1 MRFKKMLLTF
11 AATKTNLLKIKK
23 SLALT
28 QEGYELL
35 DEKRRILLDELSSI
49 IDSVDRNQ
57 EQVDASLA
65 EAYRMVDRATVVL
78 GRKRMEELSFSV
90 DIKSEMA
97 ISQRRVMGVGVPI
110 INLSVKEN
118 PPYYSLH
125 EVNLNVDETIAKFRD
140 ILKLLAALAE
150 KKITLMRLAE
160 EAQKTI
166 RKVKALEKIYLPYY
180 REAFKYISDRLD
192 EESRDSFALL
202 KLIKKEKMRQ

>member
-1 MRFKKMLLTF
+1 MQLTL

-35 DEKRRILLDELSSI
+35 DEKRRILLEELSSI
-49 IDSVDRNQ
+49 IDSVDRYQ
-57 EQVDASLA
+57 EQVDNALV
-65 EAYRMVDRATVVL
+65 EAYRLVDKATVAL

-90 DIKSEMA
+90 DIKSELS
-97 ISQRRVMGVGVPI
+97 ISQRRIMGVVVPV
-110 INLSVKEN
+110 INLNVRDN

-125 EVNLNVDETIAKFRD
+125 EVNLNVDEAIARFRD

-150 KKITLMRLAE
+150 KKITLLRLAE
-160 EAQKTI
+160 EARKTI

-180 REAFKYISDRLD
+180 REAFKYIGDRLD
-192 EESRDSFALL
+192 EESRDAFALL
-202 KLIKKEKMRQ
+202 KLIKREKLKQ

>member
-1 MRFKKMLLTF
+1 MQIAL
-11 AATKTNLLKIKK
+11 AATKTNLLKVKK

-28 QEGYELL
+28 QEGYNLL
-35 DEKRRILLDELSSI
+35 DEKRRILLEELSAI
-49 IDSVDRNQ
+49 IDSVDRYQ
-57 EQVDASLA
+57 EQTDLALA
-65 EAYRMVDRATVVL
+65 EAYRLVDKATVAL

-97 ISQRRVMGVGVPI
+97 ITQRRIMGVAVPVI
-110 INLSVKEN
+110 DLSVHEN

-125 EVNLNVDETIAKFRD
+125 EVNLNVDEAIAKFRD

-180 REAFKYISDRLD
+180 KEAFKYIGDRLD
-192 EESRDSFALL
+192 EESRDAFSLL
-202 KLIKKEKMRQ
+202 KLIKKEKLKQ

>member
-1 MRFKKMLLTF
+1 MQLTL

-65 EAYRMVDRATVVL
+65 EAYRMVDKATVVL

-125 EVNLNVDETIAKFRD
+125 EVNLYVDETIAKFRD

-150 KKITLMRLAE
+150 KKITLIRLAE

-180 REAFKYISDRLD
+180 REAFKYIGDRLD
-192 EESRDSFALL
+192 EESRDAFALL

>member
-1 MRFKKMLLTF
+1 MRITL
-11 AATKTNLLKIKK
+11 AATKTNLLKVKK

-35 DEKRRILLDELSSI
+35 DEKRRILLEELSSI
-49 IDSVDRNQ
+49 IDSVDRYQ
-57 EQVDASLA
+57 EQVDHALA
-65 EAYRMVDRATVVL
+65 EAYRLVDKATVAL

-110 INLSVKEN
+110 IELSVKDN

-125 EVNLNVDETIAKFRD
+125 EVNLNVDEAIAKFRD

-180 REAFKYISDRLD
+180 KEAFKYIGDRLD
-192 EESRDSFALL
+192 EESRDAFALL
-202 KLIKKEKMRQ
+202 KLIKREKLRQ

>member
-1 MRFKKMLLTF
+1 MQITI
-11 AATKTNLLKIKK
+11 APTKTNLLKVKK

-35 DEKRRILLDELSSI
+35 DEKRRILLEELSSI

-57 EQVDASLA
+57 EQVDLALA

-125 EVNLNVDETIAKFRD
+125 EVDLNVDEAIAKFRD
-140 ILKLLAALAE
+140 ILKLLAGLAE
-150 KKITLMRLAE
+150 KKITLLRLAE
-160 EAQKTI
+160 EVQKTI

-180 REAFKYISDRLD
+180 RETFKYIGDRLD
-192 EESRDSFALL
+192 EESRDAFALL
-202 KLIKKEKMRQ
+202 KLIKKEKMKQ

>member
-1 MRFKKMLLTF
+1 MQITL
-11 AATKTNLLKIKK
+11 AATKTNLLKVKK

-28 QEGYELL
+28 QEGYNLL
-35 DEKRRILLDELSSI
+35 DEKRRILLEELSAI
-49 IDSVDRNQ
+49 IDSVDRYQ
-57 EQVDASLA
+57 EQADLALA
-65 EAYRMVDRATVVL
+65 EAYRLVDKATVAL

-90 DIKSEMA
+90 DIKSEMV
-97 ISQRRVMGVGVPI
+97 ISQRRIMGVAVPVI
-110 INLSVKEN
+110 DLSVQEN

-125 EVNLNVDETIAKFRD
+125 EVNLNVDESIAKFRD

-180 REAFKYISDRLD
+180 KEAFKYIADRLD

-202 KLIKKEKMRQ
+202 KIIKREKLKQ

>member
-1 MRFKKMLLTF
+1 MRIAL
-11 AATKTNLLKIKK
+11 AATKTNLLKVKK

-28 QEGYELL
+28 KEGFELL
-35 DEKRRILLDELSSI
+35 DEKRRILLEELASI
-49 IDSVDRNQ
+49 VDSVDRYQ
-57 EQVDASLA
+57 EQVDLALA
-65 EAYRMVDRATVVL
+65 EAYRMVDKATVAL

-110 INLSVKEN
+110 IDLSVREN

-125 EVNLNVDETIAKFRD
+125 EVNLNVDEAIAKFRD
-140 ILKLLAALAE
+140 ILKLLAGLAE
-150 KKITLMRLAE
+150 KKITLLRLAE

-180 REAFKYISDRLD
+180 REAFKYIGDRLD
-192 EESRDSFALL
+192 EESRDAFALL
-202 KLIKKEKMRQ
+202 KLIKKNKLKQ